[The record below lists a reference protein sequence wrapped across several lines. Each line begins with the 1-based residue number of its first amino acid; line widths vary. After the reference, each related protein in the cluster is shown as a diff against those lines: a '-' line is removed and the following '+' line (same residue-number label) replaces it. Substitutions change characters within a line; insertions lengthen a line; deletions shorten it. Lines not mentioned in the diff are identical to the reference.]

1 MENIANIQVI
11 QNIVYIISSVMF
23 ILGIKMLGKEATA
36 VKGNYLSALAM
47 FSAVGITCLSLDID
61 IKIILA
67 GVLLGGLIG
76 SLIAIKVKMTAIP
89 EMVALFNGFGGLATF
104 LIAWS
109 QFNEPSNSMFQ
120 HILIMLTIYIGGIT
134 FSGSLIA
141 YGKLSEKLKL
151 GKGSMITNIFISFF
165 YLSMPA
171 LIYVGA
177 EPYLSGFIPQ
187 IPSYFAIFLVLT
199 LVAGI
204 GFVMPIGGGDMP
216 VVISLLNSLS
226 GIAAAFAGLLLLN
239 NVLIVA
245 GSLVGASGLILTI
258 IMAKA
263 MNRTITNILFVGYAS
278 ASQANSSEEQGEVK
292 PITPDDAYLIL
303 ENASS
308 VLVVPGYG
316 MAVAQAQHVVR
327 EMGELL
333 EENGTEVKYGIHPV
347 AGRMP
352 GHMNVLLAEA
362 NVSYDLL
369 AEPDDV
375 NPSMDTIDVAIV
387 IGANDVVNPSATE
400 EEGSPIYG
408 MPIIEVH
415 NAKTVFVLKRSMSSG
430 FAGVQNPLFFKENT
444 RMLFGDAKALFHDV
458 IVTLGMFSLFSL
470 EINLSIIAAVLTIV
484 GYSMNDTVVIFDRV
498 RENLRKY
505 SDIKIYELTNISIN
519 ETLSRTLL
527 TSITTLLALLA
538 IYFFGGEILRGFSF
552 AMILGVIFGTYSS
565 IYIANTVLVRL
576 NVTQKTVLR
585 EENKD

>member
-1 MENIANIQVI
+1 MENLANIQVI
-11 QNIVYIISSVMF
+11 QNMIYIISSVMF

-47 FSAVGITCLSLDID
+47 FFAVAITCLSLEID

-76 SLIAIKVKMTAIP
+76 SLIAVKVKMTAIP

-109 QFNEPSNSMFQ
+109 QYNEPDNSMFQ
-120 HILIMLTIYIGGIT
+120 HVLVMLTIYIGGIT

-151 GKGSMITNIFISFF
+151 GKGSMITNVFISFF

-171 LIYVGA
+171 LIYVVI
-177 EPYLSGFIPQ
+177 EPSLAGFVPQ
-187 IPSYFAIFLVLT
+187 LPSYFSIFLVLT
-199 LVAGI
+199 LMAGI

-278 ASQANSSEEQGEVK
+278 SGQATSSEEQGEVK
-292 PITPDDAYLIL
+292 PITSDDAYLIL

-333 EENGTEVKYGIHPV
+333 EDNGTEVKYGIHPV

-430 FAGVQNPLFFKENT
+430 FAGVQNPLFFRENT
-444 RMLFGDAKALFHDV
+444 RMLFGDAKESIGQ
-458 IVTLGMFSLFSL
+458 IVAEF
-470 EINLSIIAAVLTIV
+470 
-484 GYSMNDTVVIFDRV
+484 
-498 RENLRKY
+498 
-505 SDIKIYELTNISIN
+505 
-519 ETLSRTLL
+519 
-527 TSITTLLALLA
+527 
-538 IYFFGGEILRGFSF
+538 
-552 AMILGVIFGTYSS
+552 
-565 IYIANTVLVRL
+565 
-576 NVTQKTVLR
+576 
-585 EENKD
+585 KD

>member
-1 MENIANIQVI
+1 MENFINIQVI
-11 QNIVYIISSVMF
+11 QNVVYIISSVMF

-36 VKGNYLSALAM
+36 VRGNYLSALAM
-47 FSAVGITCLSLDID
+47 FSAVAVTCLSLEID

-67 GVLLGGLIG
+67 GVIIGGLVG

-109 QFNEPSNSMFQ
+109 QFNETDNSMFQ
-120 HILIMLTIYIGGIT
+120 HALIMLTIYIGGIT

-151 GKGSMITNIFISFF
+151 GKGSIITNIFISFF

-171 LIYVGA
+171 LIYAIA
-177 EPYLSGFIPQ
+177 EPSISQLIPQ
-187 IPSYFAIFLVLT
+187 VPSYFLIFLGLT
-199 LVAGI
+199 LIAGI

-245 GSLVGASGLILTI
+245 GSLVGASGLILTV

-263 MNRTITNILFVGYAS
+263 MNRTIINILFVGYAS
-278 ASQANSSEEQGEVK
+278 SSQATSSEEQGEVK
-292 PITPDDAYLIL
+292 PITADDAYLIL

-308 VLVVPGYG
+308 VLVIPGYG

-333 EENGTEVKYGIHPV
+333 EDNGTEVKYGIHPV

-362 NVSYDLL
+362 KVPYDIVM
-369 AEPDDV
+369 EMDEINGDFPETDV
-375 NPSMDTIDVAIV
+375 VMIL
-387 IGANDVVNPSATE
+387 GANDIVNPAAQE
-400 EEGSPIYG
+400 DPNSPIAG
-408 MPIIEVH
+408 MPVLEVWKAKQVFISKRGQGRGYSGIE
-415 NAKTVFVLKRSMSSG
+415 
-430 FAGVQNPLFFKENT
+430 NPLFFKENS
-444 RMLFGDAKALFHDV
+444 RMVYGDAKK
-458 IVTLGMFSLFSL
+458 SLD
-470 EINLSIIAAVLTIV
+470 TI
-484 GYSMNDTVVIFDRV
+484 
-498 RENLRKY
+498 LQ
-505 SDIKIYELTNISIN
+505 NIS
-519 ETLSRTLL
+519 
-527 TSITTLLALLA
+527 
-538 IYFFGGEILRGFSF
+538 
-552 AMILGVIFGTYSS
+552 
-565 IYIANTVLVRL
+565 
-576 NVTQKTVLR
+576 
-585 EENKD
+585 

>member
-1 MENIANIQVI
+1 MNMLIDIAIF
-11 QNIVYIISSVMF
+11 QNLVYIVSSVLF
-23 ILGIKMLGKEATA
+23 ILGIKMLGKESTA
-36 VKGNYLSALAM
+36 VRGNILSSVAMLSAVSVTLID
-47 FSAVGITCLSLDID
+47 VDIGITIIISA
-61 IKIILA
+61 IILGA
-67 GVLLGGLIG
+67 LIG
-76 SLIAIKVKMTAIP
+76 SVIALKVKMTAIP
-89 EMVALFNGFGGLATF
+89 EMVALFNGFGGMASF

-109 QFNEPSNSMFQ
+109 QFTDTQPALLQNL
-120 HILIMLTIYIGGIT
+120 LIMITIYIGGIT
-134 FSGSLIA
+134 FSGSIVA
-141 YGKLSEKLKL
+141 YGKLSEKINLE
-151 GKGSMITNIFISFF
+151 KGSLLTNILVTFF
-165 YLSMPA
+165 YISIPA
-171 LIYVGA
+171 LLIMMFA
-177 EPYLSGFIPQ
+177 PALSIDSNFI
-187 IPSYFAIFLVLT
+187 FFGFLVLT
-199 LVAGI
+199 VLAGL

-263 MNRTITNILFVGYAS
+263 MNRTIGNILFVGYAS
-278 ASQANSSEEQGEVK
+278 ASSSKSEGEQGEVK
-292 PITPDDAYLIL
+292 PITAEDAYLIL

-327 EMGELL
+327 ELGELL

-369 AEPDDV
+369 VEPDDV
-375 NPSMDTIDVAIV
+375 NPTMDTFDVAVV

-400 EEGSPIYG
+400 EPGSPIYG

-444 RMLFGDAKALFHDV
+444 RMLFGDAK
-458 IVTLGMFSLFSL
+458 
-470 EINLSIIAAVLTIV
+470 ESI
-484 GYSMNDTVVIFDRV
+484 GTVVSEF
-498 RENLRKY
+498 
-505 SDIKIYELTNISIN
+505 
-519 ETLSRTLL
+519 
-527 TSITTLLALLA
+527 
-538 IYFFGGEILRGFSF
+538 
-552 AMILGVIFGTYSS
+552 
-565 IYIANTVLVRL
+565 
-576 NVTQKTVLR
+576 
-585 EENKD
+585 KD

>member
-1 MENIANIQVI
+1 
-11 QNIVYIISSVMF
+11 MF

-47 FSAVGITCLSLDID
+47 FSAVGITCLSLEID
-61 IKIILA
+61 LKIILA

-120 HILIMLTIYIGGIT
+120 HALIMLTIYIGGIT

-151 GKGSMITNIFISFF
+151 GKGSMVTNIFISFF

-171 LIYVGA
+171 LIYVVA
-177 EPYLSGFIPQ
+177 EPSLSGLIPQ
-187 IPSYFAIFLVLT
+187 VPSYFAIFLVLT

-278 ASQANSSEEQGEVK
+278 VSQASSSEEQGEVK
-292 PITPDDAYLIL
+292 PITSDDAYLIL

-430 FAGVQNPLFFKENT
+430 FAGVQNPLFFRENT
-444 RMLFGDAKALFHDV
+444 RMLFGDAKESIGQ
-458 IVTLGMFSLFSL
+458 IVAEF
-470 EINLSIIAAVLTIV
+470 
-484 GYSMNDTVVIFDRV
+484 
-498 RENLRKY
+498 
-505 SDIKIYELTNISIN
+505 
-519 ETLSRTLL
+519 
-527 TSITTLLALLA
+527 
-538 IYFFGGEILRGFSF
+538 
-552 AMILGVIFGTYSS
+552 
-565 IYIANTVLVRL
+565 
-576 NVTQKTVLR
+576 
-585 EENKD
+585 KD